1 MDLGA
6 WILKH
11 VPNVLKKRRRI
22 LVLGITAIF
31 CLKPKDFMCLDSQET
46 NAAGGAFSIL
56 TQEKEYDA
64 TMEALVVSAHKF

>member
-1 MDLGA
+1 
-6 WILKH
+6 
-11 VPNVLKKRRRI
+11 
-22 LVLGITAIF
+22 
-31 CLKPKDFMCLDSQET
+31 MCLDSQET